1 MPGAGKVTY
10 KEGALFGPPKSINP
24 IATINKNREGE
35 EDDYRVKYQT
45 RRKIPLI
52 KKTDAPVVGLR
63 SDKNFI
69 TANAVEA
76 ILQGNFDEN
85 KQRLNVLTRIIFSRP
100 ILFDSM

>member
-24 IATINKNREGE
+24 IATIIKNREGE

-52 KKTDAPVVGLR
+52 KKTDAPVAGLR
-63 SDKNFI
+63 SDKNYI

-76 ILQGNFDEN
+76 ILQGNFDEYRL
-85 KQRLNVLTRIIFSRP
+85 RLNVLTRIIILRP